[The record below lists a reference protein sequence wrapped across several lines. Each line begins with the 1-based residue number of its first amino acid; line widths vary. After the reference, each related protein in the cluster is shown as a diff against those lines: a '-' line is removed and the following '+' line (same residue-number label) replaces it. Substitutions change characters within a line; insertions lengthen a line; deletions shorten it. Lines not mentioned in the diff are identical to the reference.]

1 MRQEK
6 IYPIGT
12 NVYLEREDLE
22 KMHTKQLIEIKH
34 TVSSRICLYNGLDYI
49 MYKWDDP
56 YWMFVNVHELT
67 DILSTRPH
75 YPSHKENTDKIKK
88 LIISNKRKTKRKNY
102 VKQK

>member
-12 NVYLEREDLE
+12 NVYLDKEDLE
-22 KMHTKQLIEIKH
+22 KLHTKQLIEIKH
-34 TVSSRICLYNGLDYI
+34 IISSRSCLYDDFDYI

-56 YWMFVNVHELT
+56 YWIYVNVRELT
-67 DILSTRPH
+67 NILSRRPH
-75 YPSHKENTDKIKK
+75 YPTHKENTEKIKR
-88 LIISNKRKTKRKNY
+88 LIALNKRKTKRKNY

>member
-34 TVSSRICLYNGLDYI
+34 IVSSRSCLYDGSDYI

-56 YWMFVNVHELT
+56 YWMYVNVNTLT

-75 YPSHKENTDKIKK
+75 YPKHKENIEKIKR
-88 LIISNKRKTKRKNY
+88 LIASNKRKTKRKNW